1 MINRR
6 DIRVNVMQAVF
17 SCYISRNEASVVY
30 EHVLKEVEPLV
41 IALEEQKGIKGDL
54 DMMKTLFFETVKNE
68 ELYDSF
74 LKGKAD
80 NWELNRIAWLDR
92 VLIHLAICEVLNF
105 EDIPVKVTMNEYL
118 ELAKQYSTPKS
129 NVFING
135 ILDKLFLD
143 FGEKGL
149 IVKKGRGLIE

>member
-6 DIRVNVMQAVF
+6 DIRANVMQAVF
-17 SCYISRNEASVVY
+17 SAYISKNEPEFVY
-30 EHVLKEVEPLV
+30 KYVLEEVEPYV

-54 DMMKTLFFETVKNE
+54 KMMQTLFYETVKNE
-68 ELYDSF
+68 KFYDDF

-80 NWELNRIAWLDR
+80 NWELTRIAWLDR

-135 ILDKLFLD
+135 ILDKLFQD
-143 FGEKGL
+143 FQEKGL
-149 IVKKGRGLIE
+149 IIKKGRGLID